1 MEIGVVRRAE
11 KDGKLGDPFIT
22 LDNKIKSITMEVEVW
37 DRDSKSTVL
46 KQLELVPNDK
56 GKFIIS
62 LNDAQEN
69 AEFRLKKEWDTQ
81 ERYEQKIE
89 TYNKYNISR
98 VLTAKVE

>member
-56 GKFIIS
+56 GKFIITF
-62 LNDAQEN
+62 D
-69 AEFRLKKEWDTQ
+69 
-81 ERYEQKIE
+81 
-89 TYNKYNISR
+89 
-98 VLTAKVE
+98 